1 MNLSSSSNTKTFP
14 YTDLF
19 IRLAQRREIGL
30 LVLLFLTILIVSIV
44 NPAFLSLG
52 NIRDILVKNAPVAIV
67 GCGLTLVILTGEIDI
82 SVGSLMGLIAA
93 IVGLLTSPKHFG
105 LPVSVGIFAA
115 LLTGLGIGI
124 LNGILVTYGRI
135 PSIIVTLGMLT
146 ALRGI
151 NELLMGGKWITDLSP
166 GLRFWGTGYF
176 AGIPVSLWIA
186 LIVIILSIILARR
199 TPLGRRIYAVGSNP
213 EAARLAGL
221 SIRKI
226 KIFVFALTGF
236 LTAVATI
243 ISVTR
248 LSVIESG
255 IGVGFELLVVTCVV
269 VGGTSISGG
278 RGNIS
283 GTLLGV
289 LLLGMVG
296 TVLIFLRLGEM
307 STYWERAVQ
316 GSFILLAVLVDHL
329 ANIHSRTEGAG

>member
-1 MNLSSSSNTKTFP
+1 MNRMENRIKNISPK
-14 YTDLF
+14 DLF

-44 NPAFLSLG
+44 NPAFLSLE
-52 NIRDILVKNAPVAIV
+52 NILDILVKNAPVAIV
-67 GCGLTLVILTGEIDI
+67 GCGMTLVILTGEIDI
-82 SVGSLMGLIAA
+82 SVGSLMGLIAT
-93 IVGLLTSPKHFG
+93 IVGLFTSPKHFG
-105 LPVSVGIFAA
+105 FPVSVGILAA
-115 LLTGLGIGI
+115 LFTGLGIGI

-151 NELLMGGKWITDLSP
+151 NELLMAGKWITDLPP
-166 GLRFWGTGYF
+166 GLRYWGTGYF
-176 AGIPVSLWIA
+176 AGIPVSLWTA
-186 LIVIILSIILARR
+186 LIVIVFCIILARQ

-221 SIRKI
+221 SNRRI
-226 KIFVFALTGF
+226 KIFVFALTGL
-236 LTAVATI
+236 LTGVATI

-255 IGVGFELLVVTCVV
+255 IGAGFELLVVTCVV

-316 GSFILLAVLVDHL
+316 GGFILLAVLADHV
-329 ANIHSRTEGAG
+329 ANIHSRSEVAG